1 MKNKQQYILYDK
13 NIARGLL
20 ILSIPVILSNILK
33 SIHDLVDMYFV
44 AKINMPMEMVDAQ
57 TGAISV
63 TSTIIMLFQALA
75 MGLMIAGGALMSQ
88 YIGQKRY
95 DKAKR
100 ISGQLL
106 LGCII
111 AGVLCNILLFCFAPL
126 IMRLMNAEGLIFD
139 YSVLYLRYRS
149 FELIGLFVFYAY
161 QATRQAKGDTLS
173 PVILNSIA
181 IILNIILTAVFIKIL
196 GMDIR
201 GAAIGTI
208 IANMIIVVPCVY
220 KLFRSEE
227 KELDLELSDLKFDWH
242 NMKKLIVIGLPAALS
257 QALTSVGFMIVNS
270 FSMRFDNYI
279 ITGIGASHRINS
291 LLFYPTMS
299 IGGVLAT
306 YVGQNIGANNI
317 ERARRSVKSAIIITL
332 VMSVIGMGIL
342 IPLRENILVLLLND
356 TSLSIEIGA
365 EYLLYLILNLPF
377 MGVYQILLNTFQ
389 GAGKTNYS
397 LVVSSLRLWALRIPF
412 IVLYLDVLN
421 LSYLSIAYSMVISNI
436 GACILCYFYYLKVDF
451 KPQVN
456 KLLKKVKE
464 IG

>member
-1 MKNKQQYILYDK
+1 MTNKQKYILHDK
-13 NIARGLL
+13 NIAKGLL
-20 ILSIPVILSNILK
+20 ILSIPVIFSNILK

-44 AKINMPMEMVDAQ
+44 AKINLPMEIVDAQ
-57 TGAISV
+57 TGAITV

-88 YIGQKRY
+88 YIGSKRP

-111 AGVLCNILLFCFAPL
+111 AGVLCNILLYTCAPL
-126 IMRLMNAEGLIFD
+126 IMRLMNAEGLIYE
-139 YSVLYLRYRS
+139 YSVIYLRYRS

-181 IILNIILTAVFIKIL
+181 IILNIILTAVFIKFL

-201 GAAIGTI
+201 GAAVGTI
-208 IANMIIVVPCVY
+208 IANMVIVVPCVY
-220 KLFRSEE
+220 KLFRSED
-227 KELDLELSDLKFDWH
+227 KELDIKLEDLKLDWH
-242 NMKKLIVIGLPAALS
+242 NMRKLIVIGIPAALS
-257 QALTSVGFMIVNS
+257 QALTSLGFMLVNS
-270 FSMRFDNYI
+270 YSMRFDNHI

-306 YVGQNIGANNI
+306 YVGQNIGAKNE
-317 ERARRSVKSAIIITL
+317 ERARKSVRSAIIITL
-332 VMSVIGMGIL
+332 IMSVIGMALL
-342 IPLRENILVLLLND
+342 IPLRENILKILLND
-356 TSLSIEIGA
+356 TSLSIKVGS

-397 LVVSSLRLWALRIPF
+397 LVISSLRLWALRIPF
-412 IVLYLDVLN
+412 IILYLDILN

-456 KLLKKVKE
+456 KLLKKVRE